1 MLPGNAEFGGTVVNQ
16 VALKTIEAYIKK
28 LPAAQPGAIAEG
40 TRQKVVAILLQQD
53 REATGLT
60 QV

>member
-1 MLPGNAEFGGTVVNQ
+1 MLPSNSEFGGTVVNQ
-16 VALKTIEAYIKK
+16 VAMKMIEAYIKK
-28 LPAAQPGAIAEG
+28 LLAAQRAANAEG
-40 TRQKVVAILLQQD
+40 SRQKVVAILLQQD